1 MAERFRANTQALID
15 HIDGIDTP
23 LNEQVLAI
31 ESQDR
36 ATECMNAFANPDTP
50 AELSACSLLG
60 LVKRVTDDLKIDFV
74 TIVGVSIPGG
84 AQTDND

>member
-31 ESQDR
+31 ESQGR

-50 AELSACSLLG
+50 AELSACSLVG

-74 TIVGVSIPGG
+74 TIVGVSVPGN